1 MGVSWKFLLEIFSK
15 IFLVEFETLCLCLCD
30 HIWYMI
36 CSIWHA
42 PVMFCSG
49 FVLARFFFA
58 GAGWTGGGR
67 GTEEILYIL
76 HFCLVHLTRKQISR
90 NWFQFL
96 KGQCSFLC
104 CVSFKVDNR
113 DFDDRGSVKF
123 PRLHLSSKGKRCFP
137 QTFNCQLWSLS
148 L

>member
-1 MGVSWKFLLEIFSK
+1 
-15 IFLVEFETLCLCLCD
+15 
-30 HIWYMI
+30 MI

-76 HFCLVHLTRKQISR
+76 HFCLVHLTWKQISR

-96 KGQCSFLC
+96 KGQRSFLC

-113 DFDDRGSVKF
+113 DFDDRGSVNF
-123 PRLHLSSKGKRCFP
+123 PRFHLSFKGKRLGVFWGVFPKRLIVSYGACQQNTLSSKGKRCFP
-137 QTFNCQLWSLS
+137 PNVALHCKWFSYEM
-148 L
+148 